1 MRALSICNPLLGEA
15 EGSRRVPGENG
26 WSQGPAASPGTVHSD
41 PPQGNGQALC
51 GCSAQLVHAEIMR
64 DGAASAARHS
74 ASRGRR
80 GGGPPEA
87 LLAGFPDTRCP
98 CTHPPPRA
106 LHWKNRAQQ
115 QTHSPAYWARGGASG
130 HALSPAAAPP
140 PLPHPRMDRGEDHR
154 VYRKRN
160 EVIKV
165 SKSLF
170 TYFFP
175 AVMFSHGSRA

>member
-41 PPQGNGQALC
+41 PPQGDGQALC

-80 GGGPPEA
+80 GGDPQRRCWPAFRTLGALAHTLHPELSTGRTEPSSKRTVPPTGLGAERPA
-87 LLAGFPDTRCP
+87 TPSARQLPRLLCRTPEWTGERTTVFTGKEMKSSRC
-98 CTHPPPRA
+98 
-106 LHWKNRAQQ
+106 Q
-115 QTHSPAYWARGGASG
+115 SPFLLTS
-130 HALSPAAAPP
+130 SQP
-140 PLPHPRMDRGEDHR
+140 
-154 VYRKRN
+154 
-160 EVIKV
+160 
-165 SKSLF
+165 
-170 TYFFP
+170 
-175 AVMFSHGSRA
+175 